1 MKTIHKLFLIA
12 TIALGLGFVACND
25 SEVVS
30 QGDNDSNANTHVSVT
45 LSLHAKTRALPD
57 DYNDIGKWGGKD
69 KIETIAVYLVDGSSV
84 TAKVFNVGPGLDYE
98 FTQST
103 GQLVPKKEE
112 AAIRTTA
119 GEKKVYVLINGKPE
133 VVTHLN
139 KTPVAEFEDAY
150 QKVALKLDNDY
161 TTATPET
168 SASKIA
174 VKNGVDN
181 ETIVMTNVNPATL
194 TVLPNITAAE
204 TIAATPKNRVSLEV
218 ERAVAR
224 VMVTK
229 EKETYIIP
237 DPNTDG
243 ATNLGTI
250 SDITWVVAQGENKL
264 YVQRKSNWNTP
275 SFDWIPTA
283 SNYVTQ
289 AEDRY
294 DYSGLFEERTNK
306 NHGGT
311 DVPHKAAYG
320 KDLGKITAEL
330 DAQLSGKFVL
340 PTTHEVATGTAS
352 SFKKGNTAY
361 VLIRAKF
368 TPEAAA
374 FADGVPYTEGNDFY
388 VGANGKFYTSAV
400 NALLV
405 DKGGVEGQTVA
416 RYKDAKVLYYAWLN
430 PDEIPDWYNSPV
442 LRNNIYHIHITGFKN
457 LGTNWN
463 PLFPEDPENP
473 TLIPNP
479 EDPTGPQIPSNPDP
493 KPEPDPKFPTD
504 PTDPDYPEEPTN
516 PIDPEDPLTTP
527 ITYMSVDVTVLQWL
541 VHSYNVD
548 LGI

>member
-57 DYNDIGKWGGKD
+57 DYNNIGKWGGKD

-133 VVTHLN
+133 VVSHLN

-150 QKVALKLDNDY
+150 QKNALELDNDY
-161 TTATPET
+161 STATPET

-275 SFDWIPTA
+275 SFDWEI
-283 SNYVTQ
+283 
-289 AEDRY
+289 
-294 DYSGLFEERTNK
+294 G
-306 NHGGT
+306 
-311 DVPHKAAYG
+311 
-320 KDLGKITAEL
+320 
-330 DAQLSGKFVL
+330 
-340 PTTHEVATGTAS
+340 
-352 SFKKGNTAY
+352 
-361 VLIRAKF
+361 RAH
-368 TPEAAA
+368 
-374 FADGVPYTEGNDFY
+374 V
-388 VGANGKFYTSAV
+388 
-400 NALLV
+400 
-405 DKGGVEGQTVA
+405 
-416 RYKDAKVLYYAWLN
+416 
-430 PDEIPDWYNSPV
+430 
-442 LRNNIYHIHITGFKN
+442 
-457 LGTNWN
+457 
-463 PLFPEDPENP
+463 
-473 TLIPNP
+473 
-479 EDPTGPQIPSNPDP
+479 
-493 KPEPDPKFPTD
+493 
-504 PTDPDYPEEPTN
+504 
-516 PIDPEDPLTTP
+516 
-527 ITYMSVDVTVLQWL
+527 
-541 VHSYNVD
+541 
-548 LGI
+548 

>member
-1 MKTIHKLFLIA
+1 MKTIQKLFLIA

-25 SEVVS
+25 SDPVS
-30 QGDNDSNANTHVSVT
+30 AVDESKANTHVSVT
-45 LSLHAKTRALPD
+45 LSLHAKTRALPE
-57 DYNDIGKWGGKD
+57 DYNNIGKWGGKD

-84 TAKVFNVGPGLDYE
+84 TAKVFNVGPGQDYE

-133 VVTHLN
+133 VVSHLN

-150 QKVALKLDNDY
+150 QKNALELNNDY
-161 TTATPET
+161 TGTTPVT
-168 SASKIA
+168 SASRIA

-229 EKETYIIP
+229 EKTSF
-237 DPNTDG
+237 DVPNPSEDG
-243 ATNLGTI
+243 PSKLGVI
-250 SDITWVVAQGENKL
+250 SDITWVAAQGENKL
-264 YVQRKSNWNTP
+264 YIQRKSNWNTP
-275 SFDWIPTA
+275 SFDWVPSGSDYI
-283 SNYVTQ
+283 TQ
-289 AEDRY
+289 AADRY
-294 DYSGLFEERTNK
+294 DYSGLFEEKSNK
-306 NHGGT
+306 LGGT
-311 DVPHKAAYG
+311 DVPLKAAYG
-320 KDLGKITAEL
+320 GTIGEVTAEL

-340 PTTHEVATGTAS
+340 PTTHEAATGTTS
-352 SFKKGNTAY
+352 SYKKGNTAY
-361 VLIRAKF
+361 VLIRAQF

-374 FADGVPYTEGNDFY
+374 FADGVAYTPGDDFY

-400 NALLV
+400 NALLP
-405 DKGGVEGQTVA
+405 DKGGVAGQTVA
-416 RYKDAKVLYYAWLN
+416 RYVGGKVLYYAWIN
-430 PDEIPDWYNSPV
+430 PDNVPEWYNSPV

-463 PLFPEDPENP
+463 PLFPEDPDS
-473 TLIPNP
+473 T
-479 EDPTGPQIPSNPDP
+479 DPKNPDP
-493 KPEPDPKFPTD
+493 KPKKDPKFPDSTD
-504 PTDPDYPEEPTN
+504 PEYPGEDPKEPTN

>member
-25 SEVVS
+25 ADDLSPV
-30 QGDNDSNANTHVSVT
+30 DDSKANTHVSVT
-45 LSLHAKTRALPD
+45 LSLHAKTRALPE

-84 TAKVFNVGPGLDYE
+84 TAKVFNVGSGKDYE

-119 GEKKVYVLINGKPE
+119 GEKKVYVLINGKPD
-133 VVTHLN
+133 VVSHLN

-150 QKVALKLDNDY
+150 QTIALKLDNDY
-161 TTATPET
+161 TGATPET

-204 TIAATPKNRVSLEV
+204 TLAATPKNRVSLEV

-224 VMVTK
+224 VMVTT
-229 EKETYIIP
+229 EKETYNIP

-243 ATNLGTI
+243 ATNLGAIT
-250 SDITWVVAQGENKL
+250 DITWVVAQGENKL
-264 YVQRKSNWNTP
+264 YIQRKNNWNTP
-275 SFDWIPTA
+275 SFDWVPSGSDYIA
-283 SNYVTQ
+283 Q
-289 AEDRY
+289 AADRY
-294 DYSGLFEERTNK
+294 DYSGLFEQRSNK
-306 NHGGT
+306 LGGT
-311 DVPHKAAYG
+311 NVPLKAAYG
-320 KDLGKITAEL
+320 GTIGEVTAEL

-352 SFKKGNTAY
+352 KFKKGNTAY

-374 FADGVPYTEGNDFY
+374 FADGVAYTEGKDFY
-388 VGANGKFYTSAV
+388 VGANGKFYTSAG
-400 NALLV
+400 NALNPA
-405 DKGGVEGQTVA
+405 KGGVAGQTVA
-416 RYKDAKVLYYAWLN
+416 RYVGGKVLYYAWLN
-430 PDEIPDWYNSPV
+430 PDKVPDWYNSPV

-463 PLFPEDPENP
+463 PLFPEDPDS
-473 TLIPNP
+473 T
-479 EDPTGPQIPSNPDP
+479 DPKNPDP
-493 KPEPDPKFPTD
+493 KPTPDPSDPDIPTD
-504 PTDPDYPEEPTN
+504 PTDPDYPKEPTN
-516 PIDPEDPLTTP
+516 PIDPTDPLTTP

-541 VHSYNVD
+541 VHSYNVN
-548 LGI
+548 LGM